1 MCLENGSAEILKLL
15 IAFVGILVHNQQIK
29 A

>member
-1 MCLENGSAEILKLL
+1 MCLENGSAEILKLV
-15 IAFVGILVHNQQIK
+15 IAIVGILVHNQQIK